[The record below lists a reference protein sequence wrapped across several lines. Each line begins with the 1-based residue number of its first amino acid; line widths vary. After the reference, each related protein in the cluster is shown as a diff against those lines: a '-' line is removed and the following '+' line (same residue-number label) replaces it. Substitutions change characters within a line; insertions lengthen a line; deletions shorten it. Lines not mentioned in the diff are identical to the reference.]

1 LHKTGEILMGLRQSA
16 GISLEEVSNDIDIPV
31 IALEQIEAGTLG
43 SFEDIYELKR
53 YLVDYAKYLGYDTDK
68 VIKEF
73 NEYMFDHTS
82 RIPSQEIV
90 AAIKENSKST
100 VDDPDRIASP
110 YTRAYP
116 KEKTLPYII
125 VTLVVLVLV
134 ILAIFWSVSQ
144 ITVGNNSTDVLSYY
158 TD

>member
-1 LHKTGEILMGLRQSA
+1 MGLRKSA
-16 GISLEEVSNDIDIPV
+16 GISLEEVSNDINIPV

-100 VDDPDRIASP
+100 DDDPDRIASP

-125 VTLVVLVLV
+125 ITLIANLSLS
-134 ILAIFWSVSQ
+134 LTSVPKESRFL
-144 ITVGNNSTDVLSYY
+144 GEHKNANSKNRKNIYK
-158 TD
+158 

>member
-1 LHKTGEILMGLRQSA
+1 
-16 GISLEEVSNDIDIPV
+16 
-31 IALEQIEAGTLG
+31 
-43 SFEDIYELKR
+43 
-53 YLVDYAKYLGYDTDK
+53 
-68 VIKEF
+68 
-73 NEYMFDHTS
+73 MFDHTS

-100 VDDPDRIASP
+100 LDDPDRIASP